1 MKSTSTINPAAR
13 EISLDECWSNY
24 QLMRNRIASEVL
36 GRLDDAPDS
45 PGTIDLLL
53 QALFADGHVLLED
66 FPGSGKSF
74 MCDKLGK
81 CIEDDIIESRTQDH
95 PDLSESADRPN
106 IEAFKRI
113 QCTPDLLPQD
123 LHSIIG
129 ANGTWSPGAIF
140 AHVLMVDEINRTGPK
155 VQSGLLQAMAER
167 HVSIDGVEK
176 QLGDVFFVVATQ
188 NPLDQVGTYPLPA
201 AALDRFLFK
210 RVFKPIEGIPLVKI
224 MLGWSESKP
233 ATVAAF
239 EAWSKANRNSDPLSG
254 GAGKSTHPDSFG
266 KIKVSQLQDSQKAL
280 ENLCVVHPSL
290 INGLL
295 LLREKISKMVDEP
308 SSQPA
313 IIPLKPGSVPSARA
327 LQWLVR
333 CLKVL
338 AFVEEGLSLKAGQGF
353 QRAPIAR
360 IELLPK
366 IAPDFLRHRL
376 LPRKGGVTPE
386 QLDEFIRKLAKEV
399 VAEIQAGKS

>member
-1 MKSTSTINPAAR
+1 MNTKSAINPAAKD
-13 EISLDECWSNY
+13 ISLDECWRNY
-24 QLMRNRIASEVL
+24 NLMRQRIACEVL
-36 GRLDDAPDS
+36 GRLDDAPGS

-81 CIEDDIIESRTQDH
+81 CIEDDIIESQSPEY
-95 PDLSESADRPN
+95 PD
-106 IEAFKRI
+106 IEPFKRV

-129 ANGTWSPGAIF
+129 ANGAWSPGPIF
-140 AHVLMVDEINRTGPK
+140 ANVLMVDEINRTGPK

-167 HVSIDGVEK
+167 RVSIDGVEK
-176 QLGDVFFVVATQ
+176 HLGDVFYVIATQ
-188 NPLDQVGTYPLPA
+188 NPLDQMGTYPLPA

-210 RVFKPIEGIPLVKI
+210 RTFKPIEGAALVKI
-224 MLGWSESKP
+224 MLGWPENNPS
-233 ATVAAF
+233 TVSAF
-239 EAWSKANRNSDPLSG
+239 DDWSKGG
-254 GAGKSTHPDSFG
+254 GAELASAGSSMPADPNGFG
-266 KIKVSQLQDSQKAL
+266 LVKISQLQDSQRAL
-280 ENLCVVHPSL
+280 DRLCGVHPSL

-295 LLREKISKMVDEP
+295 LLREKITQIVDDQ
-308 SSQPA
+308 SSHPD
-313 IIPLKPGSVPSARA
+313 IIPLKLGSVPSPRA

-338 AFVEEGLSLKAGQGF
+338 AFVEEGLSLKSGETF
-353 QRAPIAR
+353 KRTPTAR
-360 IELLPK
+360 IDLLPK

-376 LPRKGGVTPE
+376 LPRKGGITPE
-386 QLDEFIRKLAKEV
+386 QMDDFIRKLAKEV
-399 VAEIQAGKS
+399 VAEVQAPMS

>member
-1 MKSTSTINPAAR
+1 MKSTSTINPAAK
-13 EISLDECWSNY
+13 ELTLDECWKNY
-24 QLMRNRIASEVL
+24 LLMRQRIACEVL
-36 GRLDDAPDS
+36 GRLDDTPNS

-81 CIEDDIIESRTQDH
+81 CIEDDIIESRTLDH
-95 PDLSESADRPN
+95 PNVSESADRPN

-167 HVSIDGVEK
+167 HVSIDGVDK
-176 QLGDVFFVVATQ
+176 QLSDVFFVIATQ
-188 NPLDQVGTYPLPA
+188 NPLDQAGTYPLPA

-210 RVFKPIEGIPLVKI
+210 RVFKPIEGAALVKI
-224 MLGWSESKP
+224 MLGWSKNKP
-233 ATVAAF
+233 TTVSAF
-239 EAWSKANRNSDPLSG
+239 DEWSKGSQGSKALAAADSTPLE
-254 GAGKSTHPDSFG
+254 PESFG
-266 KIKVSQLQDSQKAL
+266 KIKISQLQDSQSSL
-280 ENLCVVHPSL
+280 ERLCGVHPSL

-295 LLREKISKMVDEP
+295 LLREKISQIVDDT
-308 SSQPA
+308 SSQPG

-338 AFVEEGLSLKAGQGF
+338 AFVEEGLNLKDGQEF
-353 QRAPIAR
+353 KRTPVAR

-399 VAEIQAGKS
+399 VAEIQAGMS

>member
-1 MKSTSTINPAAR
+1 MNTTSPINPAPK
-13 EISLDECWSNY
+13 ELSLDECWRNY
-24 QLMRNRIASEVL
+24 NLMRHRIACEVL
-36 GRLDDAPDS
+36 GRLDDTPHS

-53 QALFADGHVLLED
+53 LALFADGHVLLED

-74 MCDKLGK
+74 MCDKLGR
-81 CIEDDIIESRTQDH
+81 CIEDDIIESRTQEH
-95 PDLSESADRPN
+95 PEVSESADRPN

-167 HVSIDGVEK
+167 HVSIDGVDK
-176 QLGDVFFVVATQ
+176 QLGDVFFVIATQ
-188 NPLDQVGTYPLPA
+188 NPLDQAGTYPLPA

-210 RVFKPIEGIPLVKI
+210 RVFKPIEGAALVKI
-224 MLGWSESKP
+224 MLGWSKNKP
-233 ATVAAF
+233 ATVSAF
-239 EAWSKANRNSDPLSG
+239 DEWSKASSG
-254 GAGKSTHPDSFG
+254 SNALAAADATPAEPESFG
-266 KIKVSQLQDSQKAL
+266 KIKVSQLQDSQSSL
-280 ENLCVVHPSL
+280 ERLCGVHPSL
-290 INGLL
+290 IDGLL
-295 LLREKISKMVDEP
+295 LMREKISRIVDDT
-308 SSQPA
+308 SSQPG

-338 AFVEEGLSLKAGQGF
+338 AFVEEGLSLGDGEGF
-353 QRAPIAR
+353 KSTPTAR

-399 VAEIQAGKS
+399 VAEIQAGMS